1 MHPLINKV
9 SKNVFAKGI
18 NDTGSDELRNASNKY
33 PYWSIPRLLLA
44 VKEDE
49 QQTTAA
55 LFVNN
60 WAWFDHI
67 LHTNTKEEETP
78 AIPVPA
84 TTGTKLK
91 DILSS
96 DEPAD
101 ESALIFEPV
110 HSVDYFASQGIK
122 LDLDA
127 EPKDKFTRQLKSFT
141 DWLKVMKKVNP
152 EKLATENIAEAEK
165 KVQGMAETSIST
177 REVITEAMAE
187 VWHKQGNHAKAIDM
201 YQKLSLINPAKSAY
215 FAAKIEQIKNS

>member
-9 SKNVFAKGI
+9 SKNVFTKGI
-18 NDTGSDELRNASNKY
+18 DDTGHEELMNAVKKH

-44 VKEDE
+44 VKDEE

-67 LHTNTKEEETP
+67 LHNNTKEEDIP
-78 AIPVPA
+78 AVPVSSGA
-84 TTGTKLK
+84 SKLK

-96 DEPAD
+96 DAPVD
-101 ESALIFEPV
+101 EAALIFEPV

-122 LDLDA
+122 LDLEA

-152 EKLATENIAEAEK
+152 EKLAADHVAEAEK
-165 KVQGMAETSIST
+165 QVQGMAETSLST

>member
-1 MHPLINKV
+1 MHLLINKV
-9 SKNVFAKGI
+9 SKNVFSKGI
-18 NDTGSDELRNASNKY
+18 NDIDSDVLRNASNKY

-44 VKEDE
+44 VKEEE
-49 QQTTAA
+49 QQTAAA
-55 LFVNN
+55 LFVYN
-60 WAWFDHI
+60 WAWFDYI
-67 LHTNTKEEETP
+67 LHTNEKEEETP
-78 AIPVPA
+78 AIS
-84 TTGTKLK
+84 GTKLR

-96 DEPAD
+96 DTPAD
-101 ESALIFEPV
+101 ESTPIFEPI

-122 LDLDA
+122 LDLEA

-152 EKLATENIAEAEK
+152 EKLATENIAEAER